1 MAMKPKKVSSAA
13 KKPVKRMRGGGMVAM
28 KEPVKRM
35 RGGGMVAM
43 KKGGAAGAMKDKQR
57 FPKGRTAAD
66 RAAGAGSVAITD
78 IAGIQASMRSLAK
91 ELGILGA
98 GAGAGA
104 STAALKKGR
113 AAMTKAGK
121 AKAKGRG
128 PK

>member
-13 KKPVKRMRGGGMVAM
+13 KK
-28 KEPVKRM
+28 PVKRM

-98 GAGAGA
+98 GA

>member
-13 KKPVKRMRGGGMVAM
+13 KK
-28 KEPVKRM
+28 PVKRM

-98 GAGAGA
+98 GAGAG
-104 STAALKKGR
+104 SPKSRKSDPNKPDKKMRGR
-113 AAMTKAGK
+113 AKT
-121 AKAKGRG
+121 KGRG
-128 PK
+128 PT

>member
-1 MAMKPKKVSSAA
+1 MAMKPKKVSSAG

-43 KKGGAAGAMKDKQR
+43 KKGGAVGAVAGSAAGAMTLK
-57 FPKGRTAAD
+57 
-66 RAAGAGSVAITD
+66 
-78 IAGIQASMRSLAK
+78 GIQKSLQDLTK
-91 ELGILGA
+91 QVGILGSA
-98 GAGAGA
+98 AGAGA